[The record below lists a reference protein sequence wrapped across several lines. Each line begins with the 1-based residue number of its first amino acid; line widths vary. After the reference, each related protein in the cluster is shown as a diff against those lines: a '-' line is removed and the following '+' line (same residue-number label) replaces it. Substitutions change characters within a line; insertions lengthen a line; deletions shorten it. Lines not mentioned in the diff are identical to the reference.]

1 MTVHSDFR
9 TLHCDP
15 GEVLGVGG
23 AKAEVWYQEGQ
34 SVVPAGWSNPSHSQY
49 QPPMA
54 KGALQDRGGG
64 AGEQKMWNLLAAPLS
79 GPITVPPN
87 FYLWGYLKERVY
99 STKPRTITELKEGI
113 TEEI

>member
-1 MTVHSDFR
+1 MILEKFWEWEELKPKCGTRKDSQWFQQDGATPHTVNS
-9 TLHCDP
+9 
-15 GEVLGVGG
+15 
-23 AKAEVWYQEGQ
+23 
-34 SVVPAGWSNPSHSQY
+34 S
-49 QPPMA
+49 
-54 KGALQDRGGG
+54 LQWLKEHFKTGGG
-64 AGEQKMWNLLAAPLS
+64 AGEQEMWNLLAAPLS